1 MAILCFTQHHFNTL
15 NVSTRMFYNQVSD
28 NDCKLH
34 ETINKHSSV
43 QARERGEGYFIH
55 FCNQDKYVYFSIC
68 HLLSALWTQCENNE
82 SWTWLQCEYLNEL
95 WALWAVSSSCK
106 ASVLHL
112 FKYSN
117 HWDTATA
124 VILQLMQHLEE
135 MNRASLSINISLIIF
150 PIKNTEQS

>member
-34 ETINKHSSV
+34 QTINKHSSV

-95 WALWAVSSSCK
+95 WALWALVARRMYCIYLNILIIEIQLLQSYCSSC
-106 ASVLHL
+106 
-112 FKYSN
+112 
-117 HWDTATA
+117 
-124 VILQLMQHLEE
+124 
-135 MNRASLSINISLIIF
+135 SI
-150 PIKNTEQS
+150 